1 LPDRVPMAGSG
12 FEKRFP
18 ARDSVAAKALAANVR
33 RLRKAKSW
41 TQDVLAAEIDVE
53 QGVISRIENG
63 RANPTLL
70 VLEALAKKLEVRVDQ
85 LFEIQSKSKRGKDR

>member
-1 LPDRVPMAGSG
+1 MARSG

-18 ARDSVAAKALAANVR
+18 SRDSAATKALAANVR
-33 RLRKAKSW
+33 RLRKEKGW

-70 VLEALAKKLEVRVDQ
+70 VLETLATALAVRVEQ
-85 LFEIQSKSKRGKDR
+85 LFETQTKPKRAKDR

>member
-1 LPDRVPMAGSG
+1 MPDRAPMARSG

-18 ARDSVAAKALAANVR
+18 TRDSVATKALAANVR
-33 RLRKAKSW
+33 RIRKEKGW

-53 QGVISRIENG
+53 QGFISRIENG

-70 VLEALAKKLEVRVDQ
+70 VLETLATTLEVRVEQ
-85 LFEIQSKSKRGKDR
+85 LFEVQAKSRRAKDR

>member
-1 LPDRVPMAGSG
+1 MYCPMARSG

-18 ARDSVAAKALAANVR
+18 TRDSVANKALAANVR
-33 RLRKAKSW
+33 RFRKERGW

-53 QGVISRIENG
+53 QGVIGRIENG

-70 VLEALAKKLEVRVDQ
+70 VLETLATTLEVRVEQ
-85 LFEIQSKSKRGKDR
+85 LFEVQTKSRRAKDR